1 MHFWK
6 RTKYPVVGSFV
17 EHTDV
22 VPQHMLTHVKT
33 SVRLFS
39 KGVGE
44 DCWQLWESSRLIED
58 ACKML
63 HRTLLRIKDVVPC
76 CSMLFHVVPGQ
87 QVGKRNDATEADWN
101 QGVLGPLLL
110 KKAFRTG
117 RRLFQSQRHGAQWE
131 RNGSGRCRCSAI
143 VSIARGT

>member
-6 RTKYPVVGSFV
+6 PTKYPVVGSFV
-17 EHTDV
+17 EHKDV

-76 CSMLFHVVPGQ
+76 WSMLFLGNKLAKGMMQ
-87 QVGKRNDATEADWN
+87 QKLTGTKGYW
-101 QGVLGPLLL
+101 VL
-110 KKAFRTG
+110 
-117 RRLFQSQRHGAQWE
+117 S
-131 RNGSGRCRCSAI
+131 S
-143 VSIARGT
+143 